1 MVDWTQGP
9 WEPPPV
15 IQWAGDD
22 EFNLDGVT
30 YRCMTNRTHPD
41 EQVILKPRWAIE
53 HYVELLADLQPRRIM
68 ELGIYNGG
76 SAALFAQLAKPERL
90 VVLDIAKQPCA
101 PLERFLDDH
110 DLRGTVSAHYGVD
123 QANPV
128 QLDELVGLFDGP
140 LDLVIDDA
148 SHLEPQTRASF
159 NRLFPHVRPG
169 GVYVIEDWS
178 WPHSGVTHYNVAYQG
193 VTPLSVL
200 VCALIIAAAC
210 RPGAIAQVSARRGAA
225 VIRRGPA
232 DLQSGVFDLANMVD
246 DVGRD
251 MLDRLALARTL
262 KP

>member
-1 MVDWTQGP
+1 
-9 WEPPPV
+9 V

-22 EFNLDGVT
+22 EFTLDGVT
-30 YRCMTNRTHPD
+30 YRCMTDRSHPD
-41 EQVILKPRWAIE
+41 QQVILKPRGAIE
-53 HYVELLADLQPRRIM
+53 HYVELIAELRPRRIM

-76 SAALFAQLAKPERL
+76 SAALFAQLARPERL
-90 VVLDIAKQPCA
+90 VVLDITEQPCM

-123 QANPV
+123 QANAV
-128 QLDELVGLFDGP
+128 QLDELVGLFDGA
-140 LDLVIDDA
+140 LDLVVDDA

-178 WPHSGVTHYNVAYQG
+178 WPHLRLTHDDRAYQG

-210 RPGAIAQVSARRGAA
+210 RPGAIAEVSARRGAA

-232 DLQSGVFDLANMVD
+232 ELKPGVFDLADMVD
-246 DVGRD
+246 EVGRD

-262 KP
+262 EG